1 MNVHAEKTGS
11 VFGKTAQEHTTT
23 HGQSLQFNK
32 LLKGQENH
40 IILKAGIKE
49 STVLFFLR
57 ITE

>member
-1 MNVHAEKTGS
+1 
-11 VFGKTAQEHTTT
+11 
-23 HGQSLQFNK
+23 

-57 ITE
+57 ITEWNLPKGI